1 MLEKGS
7 NMTATLPPVD
17 SSDHDLA
24 DEISDVIDEHG
35 RGLEADELS
44 KIVERVAGRLEGQ
57 FDEEVSTR
65 ELAGEL
71 HRFVA
76 DQAEA
81 ADRKLC
87 VDTLRAIAD
96 SLRQGSLAPEAD
108 YRQSPPDERLAVVF
122 DSAFALRQTIPN
134 LLDIR
139 GYFVETDTFPATRE
153 EITIVV
159 EARHLD
165 RGVELCGRV
174 IRSAPNGIA
183 IQVADLSPGTRRKLR
198 ELADCM
204 RRRRRERTG

>member
-1 MLEKGS
+1 
-7 NMTATLPPVD
+7 MTTLPPVE
-17 SSDHDLA
+17 SSEYDLA

-44 KIVERVAGRLEGQ
+44 EVVEQVAGRLEGQ

-76 DQAEA
+76 RHTETD
-81 ADRKLC
+81 DREVC

-96 SLRQGSLAPEAD
+96 SLRHGSLAPEVQ
-108 YRQSPPDERLAVVF
+108 YRQSPPDERLALVF
-122 DSAFALRQTIPN
+122 DSAFALRQKIPN
-134 LLDIR
+134 LLDYR

-165 RGVELCGRV
+165 RRVELSGRV
-174 IRSAPNGIA
+174 LRSAPNGIA
-183 IQVADLSPGTRRKLR
+183 IQVADLSPSTRQKLR

-204 RRRRRERTG
+204 RQRRRERTG